1 MGLRDLVYNWL
12 FPQGVPEN
20 VKRIDTV
27 RSYRTGVQRPQLKVK
42 YGQVDDNVAI
52 NLIGL
57 IVNRSVSSL
66 FGNGF
71 DVTFPEGADK
81 QRDYIQ
87 DVLDANHEEI
97 LFHRIGL
104 FGAEAGTCYLKI
116 VPGEGLPR
124 LIAVDPSWVEI
135 TTDPNDYEK
144 VTKYT
149 IQYATGDTAHREV
162 IEGMGG
168 SWLVTDYIS
177 TAKRAEWVQTA
188 QETWPYSWSPL
199 QHWQNLP
206 SNGAYGE
213 PDITDDVIGLQDKIN
228 FVTANTLKIVR
239 YYAHPMRIGR
249 NIQSQDVIDMGPDR
263 MVRISGADAGI
274 TQLEQ
279 LGDLSGS
286 LAVLTVLRQSMF
298 DVTRTIDITS
308 MSDKLGSLTNFGM
321 RVLFRDAIAKIETK
335 RELYGDAIGQ
345 LVEHLLELEGMQL
358 VDYVVVWPD
367 VLDTNTAEEIQAL
380 QADMAAGALSVE
392 GYAEARGINFDM
404 ERERLEKQKQG
415 EDNIGSLLLSAF
427 NKGQ

>member
-1 MGLRDLVYNWL
+1 MGLRDLIYNWL

-27 RSYRTGVQRPQLKVK
+27 RSYRTGAQRPQLKVK
-42 YGQVDDNVAI
+42 WGQVDDNTTI

-71 DVTFPEGADK
+71 DVTFPEGSDA
-81 QRDYIQ
+81 QRDYIGA
-87 DVLDANHEEI
+87 VLDANREEI

-104 FGAEAGTCYLKI
+104 FGAEAGTCYLKV

-124 LIAVDPSWVEI
+124 LVAIDPAWVEI
-135 TTDPNDYEK
+135 EADPNDFEK
-144 VTKYT
+144 VRKYV
-149 IQYATGDTAHREV
+149 IQYATGDIANKEV
-162 IEGMGG
+162 IENQGE
-168 SWLVTDYIS
+168 SWLVSDFVS
-177 TAKRAEWVQTA
+177 TSKNTHWQKVSEV
-188 QETWPYSWSPL
+188 TWPYAWSPL

-206 SNGAYGE
+206 SSGVYGE

-228 FVTANTLKIVR
+228 FVTANTLKILR

-249 NIQSQDVIDMGPDR
+249 NIQSQDLIDMGPDR
-263 MVRISGADAGI
+263 MVRINGTDAAI
-274 TQLEQ
+274 TQLDQ

-286 LAVLTVLRQSMF
+286 LSVLNVLRQAMF

-335 RELYGDAIGQ
+335 RELYGDAIGV
-345 LVEHLLELEGMQL
+345 LVEHLLELEGL
-358 VDYVVVWPD
+358 APTEYEIVWPE
-367 VLDTNTAEEIQAL
+367 VLDKNTAEEIQAL
-380 QADMAAGALSVE
+380 QADMSVGALSVE

-404 ERERLEKQKQG
+404 EKERLDRQKQG
-415 EDNIGSLLLSAF
+415 ENNIGAMLLSAF